1 MKILSF
7 HFHKSWRL

>member
-7 HFHKSWRL
+7 HFT